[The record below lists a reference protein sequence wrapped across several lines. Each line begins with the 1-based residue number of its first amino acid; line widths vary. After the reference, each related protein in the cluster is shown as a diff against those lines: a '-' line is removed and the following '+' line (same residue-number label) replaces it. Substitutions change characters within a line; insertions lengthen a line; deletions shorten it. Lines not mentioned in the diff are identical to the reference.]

1 MLQENPNQLSGRP
14 NTFLTAPANPKMKKH
29 LLKLRWSTKIS
40 DDAQWSGLHSGALV
54 LRKISSYTGC
64 HLTENKSGIHRGP
77 GTPVPPCV
85 WGPPPWAQRP
95 GRSDPRPPASG
106 HKHVFLLPPT
116 HTRDENYW
124 HCVVL
129 AWWGVGGFGK
139 DGAGHRQAGWS
150 QYPPAHSR
158 VQIIPQHGLKSR
170 SSAQN
175 TVLLAAV
182 KWSHQKQSTPPKRKG
197 KS

>member
-14 NTFLTAPANPKMKKH
+14 NTFLTAPANPKMKTKH

-85 WGPPPWAQRP
+85 WGPPSLSSASRP
-95 GRSDPRPPASG
+95 LWPETTCLWPQACVPSPANTHKGWELLTPRGAG
-106 HKHVFLLPPT
+106 L
-116 HTRDENYW
+116 
-124 HCVVL
+124 
-129 AWWGVGGFGK
+129 VGGRGVRE
-139 DGAGHRQAGWS
+139 GRC
-150 QYPPAHSR
+150 R
-158 VQIIPQHGLKSR
+158 
-170 SSAQN
+170 
-175 TVLLAAV
+175 T
-182 KWSHQKQSTPPKRKG
+182 
-197 KS
+197 